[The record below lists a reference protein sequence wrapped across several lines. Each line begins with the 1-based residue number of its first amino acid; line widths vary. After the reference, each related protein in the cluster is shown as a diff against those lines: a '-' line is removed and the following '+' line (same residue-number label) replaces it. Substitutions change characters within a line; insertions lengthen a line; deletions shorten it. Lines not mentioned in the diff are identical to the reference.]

1 MPNIKTRRR
10 LTISLTALLLFMTQ
24 TICVASTTRERIQ
37 WQKTPIAIGLNVGE
51 ERLVHFR
58 GPVSVG
64 LPASL
69 ESRLRTQTVNGTV
82 YFKANSAFAS
92 TRVMVREIEGGQ
104 IYLFDLSADTNS
116 SATSGGTQPIEIYL
130 NETHTRASQLVETGH
145 GAGFGYV
152 SLTRYAAQQLYA
164 PLRLLSSVPGIVRV
178 PIQQQAVALVPGNA
192 VVATPLVAWRAG
204 RLFVTAVKLTNR
216 LAHAQTLDPRTL
228 RGAWLSAAFQHSRL
242 LPAGDEADTTALYL
256 VSEQPF
262 HLAL

>member
-1 MPNIKTRRR
+1 MPYAKILRR
-10 LTISLTALLLFMTQ
+10 LSISLTALLLFTAQ
-24 TICVASTTRERIQ
+24 TLCAESTTRERIQ

-64 LPASL
+64 LPATL

-82 YFKANSAFAS
+82 YLKAKRAFTS
-92 TRVMVREIEGGQ
+92 IRVIVREIEGGQ
-104 IYLFDLSADTNS
+104 TYLLDLSADANS
-116 SATSGGTQPIEIYL
+116 GATSGDKQPIEVYL
-130 NETHTRASQLVETGH
+130 DETRNTENRLAERNQV
-145 GAGFGYV
+145 ADFGYV

-164 PLRLLSSVPGIVRV
+164 PMRLLSSAPGIVRV
-178 PIQQQAVALVPGNA
+178 PIQQQAVALVPGHG
-192 VVATPLVAWRAG
+192 VDATPLVGWRAG

-216 LAHAQTLDPRTL
+216 LAQAQTLDPRTL

-242 LPAGDEADTTALYL
+242 LPAGDEADTTAVYL

-262 HLAL
+262 YLAL